1 MLEGIGDCPVQGHGS
16 GLGGPA
22 ARAAIGGSLPCR
34 GEGAAPFGGGAG
46 GPDTTRWAST
56 SARPYCATGSAF
68 ELSAW
73 PAAATTTMAPGADV
87 ERLGR
92 AIRHLLLAVLV
103 DRAATPTTSPTS
115 YPPSSPTPTPL
126 PRPIRSTR

>member
-1 MLEGIGDCPVQGHGS
+1 MALALADLRPAPPLAAACPA
-16 GLGGPA
+16 A
-22 ARAAIGGSLPCR
+22 ARALPR
-34 GEGAAPFGGGAG
+34 SAAAPAA
-46 GPDTTRWAST
+46 PTRPRWAST

-73 PAAATTTMAPGADV
+73 RAAATTTLAPGADV

-115 YPPSSPTPTPL
+115 CAPSSPTPTPP
-126 PRPIRSTR
+126 PRPDPQYQVMRGPSHGSL